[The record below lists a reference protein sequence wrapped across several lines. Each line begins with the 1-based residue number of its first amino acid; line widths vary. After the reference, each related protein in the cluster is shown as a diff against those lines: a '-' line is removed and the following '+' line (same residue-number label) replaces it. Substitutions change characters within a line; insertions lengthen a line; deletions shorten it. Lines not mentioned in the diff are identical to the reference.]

1 MDILYPFINDVN
13 WVFDAVYF
21 VKKVVHKSNYTLI
34 SAHNKYKM
42 TSGMEKI
49 LISAC
54 LVGDKT
60 RFDGHSNY
68 TPLIEKLLEK
78 YELVPFC
85 PEVEGG
91 LKTPRDPSEIKGE
104 KVVSSKGRDVT
115 RFFNEGAEKALN
127 ICKYLSIKIAILKES
142 SPSCGV
148 HEIHDGSFQNKKI
161 KGEGITTSLL
171 KKNGIRVINEKEIES
186 FLEETDK

>member
-1 MDILYPFINDVN
+1 MI
-13 WVFDAVYF
+13 
-21 VKKVVHKSNYTLI
+21 
-34 SAHNKYKM
+34 NKYKM
-42 TSGMEKI
+42 TSSMEKI

-68 TPLIEKLLEK
+68 NPLIEELLKK

-91 LKTPRDPSEIKGE
+91 LKTPRDPSEIIKD
-104 KVVSSKGRDVT
+104 KVMSSKGRDVT
-115 RFFNEGAEKALN
+115 RFFKEGAEKALN
-127 ICKYLSIKIAILKES
+127 ICKYLEIKVAILKES

-148 HEIHDGSFQNKKI
+148 HEIHDGSFTNKKK

-171 KKNGIRVINEKEIES
+171 RQNGIKVINEKEIEA
-186 FLEETDK
+186 FLEETDN